1 MGEELNIIAK
11 DWWFSL
17 DVRERY
23 RLCEKYIV
31 VIGRFSS
38 QRVDIYLAEHGL

>member
-23 RLCEKYIV
+23 RLCEKYKV
-31 VIGRFSS
+31 KHSFSEA
-38 QRVDIYLAEHGL
+38 RIDIYLKEHGL